1 MHKNKSN
8 FQYLCLYSFC
18 IHTFEFIL
26 FILFYF
32 LFVFHLAMVCCWCAH
47 AIKAINYCKFA
58 SHNNLIK
65 MLKSLN
71 KTPFYTYRDYE

>member
-18 IHTFEFIL
+18 IHTFEICF
-26 FILFYF
+26 LFYF
-32 LFVFHLAMVCCWCAH
+32 ILFVFHLVMVGCWYAH
-47 AIKAINYCKFA
+47 ATKAINYCKFA

>member
-18 IHTFEFIL
+18 IHTFEFVL
-26 FILFYF
+26 FILFF
-32 LFVFHLAMVCCWCAH
+32 CSRISFGDCCCWYAH

-71 KTPFYTYRDYE
+71 KTPFYTHRDYE